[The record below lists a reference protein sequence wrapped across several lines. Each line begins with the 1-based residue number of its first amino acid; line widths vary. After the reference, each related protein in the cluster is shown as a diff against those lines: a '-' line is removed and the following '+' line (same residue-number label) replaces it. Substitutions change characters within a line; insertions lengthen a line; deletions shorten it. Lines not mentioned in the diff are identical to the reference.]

1 MDQQL
6 HQSAAYDYRPY
17 DRLWQRVAPGLEP
30 YPADTAQQ
38 AVPASAQAELSADQ
52 TKEESAEGQ
61 LPGAVPDPC
70 CMGSDAADMLD
81 VLTGFIEE
89 ELESCR
95 NYRMMAQQGPAAA
108 RQRLRD
114 LAAEEAGHA
123 RRLMTVYYLITGGCY
138 RPHVM
143 LCQQMRSGN
152 WCQMLRQCYHA
163 QVCSGLNYAR
173 AAEGTTDHCLTEI
186 LNELSAD
193 HYHQADRLMKL
204 LEQAMRQC

>member
-6 HQSAAYDYRPY
+6 QQPASYDYRPY

-30 YPADTAQQ
+30 YPTAGTEQSTVNSGHEEAGQ
-38 AVPASAQAELSADQ
+38 AKAGTEG
-52 TKEESAEGQ
+52 EGQ

-70 CMGSDAADMLD
+70 CMGSGAADMLD

-89 ELESCR
+89 ELEGCR
-95 NYRMMAQQGPAAA
+95 HYRMLMQQGPLAA

-123 RRLMTVYYLITGGCY
+123 RRLMTVYYLITGECY
-138 RPHVM
+138 HPHVM
-143 LCQQMRSGN
+143 VCQQMCAGN
-152 WCQMLRQCYHA
+152 WCQMLRQCYHTQSCNA
-163 QVCSGLNYAR
+163 LNYAR
-173 AAEGTTDHCLTEI
+173 AAEGTTDHCLGEI
-186 LNELSAD
+186 LNELSTD
-193 HYHQADRLMKL
+193 HYRQTEMLMKL

>member
-52 TKEESAEGQ
+52 TKEESTEGQ

-163 QVCSGLNYAR
+163 QV
-173 AAEGTTDHCLTEI
+173 
-186 LNELSAD
+186 
-193 HYHQADRLMKL
+193 
-204 LEQAMRQC
+204 

>member
-1 MDQQL
+1 
-6 HQSAAYDYRPY
+6 
-17 DRLWQRVAPGLEP
+17 
-30 YPADTAQQ
+30 
-38 AVPASAQAELSADQ
+38 
-52 TKEESAEGQ
+52 
-61 LPGAVPDPC
+61 
-70 CMGSDAADMLD
+70 MLD

-89 ELESCR
+89 ELENCR
-95 NYRMMAQQGPAAA
+95 NYRMMAQQGPMAA

-123 RRLMTVYYLITGGCY
+123 RRLMAVYYLITGGCY

-152 WCQMLRQCYHA
+152 WCQLLRQCYHA

-173 AAEGTTDHCLTEI
+173 AAEGTTDHCLAQI
-186 LNELSAD
+186 LSEFSAD
-193 HYHQADRLMKL
+193 HYRQADVLMTL

>member
-1 MDQQL
+1 MIAWWRGG
-6 HQSAAYDYRPY
+6 S
-17 DRLWQRVAPGLEP
+17 GLEP

-52 TKEESAEGQ
+52 TKEESTEGQ

-108 RQRLRD
+108 GSVCGIWRQR
-114 LAAEEAGHA
+114 
-123 RRLMTVYYLITGGCY
+123 RRVMPGG
-138 RPHVM
+138 
-143 LCQQMRSGN
+143 
-152 WCQMLRQCYHA
+152 
-163 QVCSGLNYAR
+163 
-173 AAEGTTDHCLTEI
+173 
-186 LNELSAD
+186 
-193 HYHQADRLMKL
+193 
-204 LEQAMRQC
+204 